1 MENDDLNTAE
11 SRPPGRSIWLRVGIG
26 LALVLSVL
34 LIGAGYLIGAGLGG
48 DDGGPRSGAREAGAP
63 AKQGVG
69 AAQYVACMREK
80 GVPNF
85 PEPGPDG
92 RLRISPQ
99 DGIDI
104 QSDAFKSAETACES
118 LMPEGAVPRQG
129 QPGPMPSGSGQA
141 SFVPLQID
149 TKAYVACMREN
160 GVPDFP
166 DPVNGMFRYDAR
178 TDAARAA
185 DKICRKHL
193 PSDAPPP
200 PQ

>member
-48 DDGGPRSGAREAGAP
+48 DDDGGPQAGAP
-63 AKQGVG
+63 EAGGPAKPGAG

-80 GVPNF
+80 GLANF
-85 PEPGPDG
+85 PDPGPDG
-92 RLRISPQ
+92 RVRINPQ

-104 QSDAFKSAETACES
+104 QSEAFKSAEAACAS
-118 LMPEGAVPRQG
+118 LLPEGAVPQG
-129 QPGPMPSGSGQA
+129 QPGPIPAGSAPA

-149 TKAYVACMREN
+149 TRAYVACMREN